1 MKYEIRRVL
10 LQPSG
15 KAHTWGTQVLWAG
28 HKGCK
33 NIFHKQWNCSETG
46 CQLMF
51 LLEWCRVLVL
61 PTQSGCC
68 SKTEK
73 EKKRDIAEVK
83 GAQTM
88 WQAAPCWQILC
99 GMHCFPNFFTSPQRI
114 MFILWIT
121 NEKFFFWLSTLGT
134 FFGTSFTQPE
144 QQPGLLMVWALLIY
158 TYQWLK
164 IPVYCSYCTVFQCT
178 GGKQSYCPPYVSNN
192 KHKTGN

>member
-1 MKYEIRRVL
+1 MRHTSSLGKAQRMQKYLPQAAQAVELFRNRMSIDVSFRMVQSSGLAHSVWLL
-10 LQPSG
+10 LQ
-15 KAHTWGTQVLWAG
+15 KRQ
-28 HKGCK
+28 
-33 NIFHKQWNCSETG
+33 
-46 CQLMF
+46 
-51 LLEWCRVLVL
+51 R
-61 PTQSGCC
+61 
-68 SKTEK
+68 
-73 EKKRDIAEVK
+73 KKRDIAEVK
-83 GAQTM
+83 GARTM

-144 QQPGLLMVWALLIY
+144 QEPELLMVWALLIY

-164 IPVYCSYCTVFQCT
+164 IPLYCSYCTVFQCT
-178 GGKQSYCPPYVSNN
+178 GGKQSYCLPYVSNN